1 MIRYYGEQ
9 LKGKQASESAEM
21 VTFFNQLKKLY
32 PEAAEAAT
40 HIRNEGKRTHA
51 QTQRQKAEGM
61 VTGASDI
68 FIHGSPSFACEMK
81 SISKT
86 SKISD
91 KQIAFLDAVD
101 DLGGFAFVAYG
112 YKAALLAVEEWLIE
126 QR

>member
-1 MIRYYGEQ
+1 MIRFYGEQ
-9 LKGKQASESAEM
+9 VKGKQASESAEM

-32 PEAAEAAT
+32 PEVAKAGT

-51 QTQRQKAEGM
+51 QTQKQKAEGM
-61 VTGASDI
+61 VAGASDI
-68 FIHGSPSFACEMK
+68 FIHGCPSFACEMK
-81 SISKT
+81 SLSKS

-101 DLGGFAFVAYG
+101 ALGAFACVAYG
-112 YKAALLAVEEWLIE
+112 YKAALLAVEDWLIE